1 MNQVR
6 TGRLQRLL
14 PITTWL
20 PAYRASRLRGD
31 GIGALTA
38 WAIVVPESVA
48 YAQIAGVPPQNAFY
62 AAPVALV
69 AYALFGSSRHL
80 VVGATSAAAILS
92 ASTVA
97 AVSSDP
103 DRAVALSAAL
113 AIIAGVILIAAGLL
127 RLGFVTNF
135 LPEPALVGFLFGMA
149 LIIVVRQAGKL
160 VGVSTG
166 EGDFFQRA
174 WHLLTQVDQWSL
186 TTMAVG
192 LGAIAALLL
201 LERLAPRVPASLV
214 VLAAGIALSALLDLE
229 RHGVEIV
236 GTIPQALPTPAV
248 PDVSAHEIAGL
259 LGGGFGLAL
268 IVFAES
274 FSISSRFARQ
284 HGYQVDADQELVGMG
299 TANAAAG
306 LFQGFAVSGSA
317 SRTAAVEG
325 AGGSSQ
331 MVSLLAAVL
340 VLVTAAFLTPLFTD
354 LPEPVLGAIVIVA
367 VRGFLRV
374 EPLRRYWRLDRR
386 SFWTA
391 TTALAGTLVFDL
403 LPGLLIA
410 VALSLIW
417 FIGAASRP
425 RLAVL
430 GNLGAG
436 RFGDLLDHP
445 DAATVPGLLVVR
457 PDGPVFFANANQL
470 RMAVLQLVGTTSP
483 PPRVVVVDLSSSFR
497 LSVPTLD
504 TLSELDDELR
514 QRGIALWLARVRSTA
529 RRSIEASGL
538 ADRLGPAHLYGAVED
553 AVHAFTGGNRPLA
566 PPTSTAPGAAPP
578 G

>member
-1 MNQVR
+1 MSQAR

-14 PITTWL
+14 PILRWL
-20 PAYRASRLRGD
+20 PTYRTAGLRGD
-31 GIGALTA
+31 AIGALTA

-69 AYALFGSSRHL
+69 AYAIFGSSRHL
-80 VVGATSAAAILS
+80 IVGATSAAAILS

-97 AVSSDP
+97 AVSPDP
-103 DRAVALSAAL
+103 GRAVALSAAL
-113 AIIAGVILIAAGLL
+113 AIIAGVILIAAGLA

-149 LIIVVRQAGKL
+149 LIIVVRQAGKI

-174 WHLLTQVDQWSL
+174 WHLLTQINHWSL

-201 LERLAPRVPASLV
+201 LERLAPKVPASLV
-214 VLAAGIALSALLDLE
+214 VLVAGIVVSAWLDLE
-229 RHGVEIV
+229 SHGVEIV
-236 GTIPQALPTPAV
+236 GHIPSAV
-248 PDVSAHEIAGL
+248 PSLTLPDVSRHEVAGL

-284 HGYQVDADQELVGMG
+284 HGEEVDADQEMIGMG
-299 TANAAAG
+299 AANAAAG

-325 AGGSSQ
+325 AGGASQ
-331 MVSLLAAVL
+331 MVSLIAAVL

-367 VRGFLRV
+367 VRGFLRI

-391 TTALAGTLVFDL
+391 ATALLGTLVFDL

-410 VALSLIW
+410 VGLALVW

-425 RLAVL
+425 RPAIL
-430 GNLGAG
+430 GQLSGG
-436 RFGDLLDHP
+436 RYGDRLDHP
-445 DAATVPGLLVVR
+445 GAATIPGLLVVR
-457 PDGPVFFANANQL
+457 PDGPVFFGNANPL
-470 RMAVLQLVGTTSP
+470 RQGVLELVATTAP
-483 PPRVVVVDLSSSFR
+483 APQVVVLDLSSSFR
-497 LSVPTLD
+497 LSLPTLD
-504 TLSELDDELR
+504 TLTELHQELG
-514 QRGIALWLARVRSTA
+514 QRGVELWLARVRSTA
-529 RRSIEASGL
+529 MAELQASGL
-538 ADRLGPAHLYGAVED
+538 ADRLGPTPPHAALED
-553 AVHAFTGGNRPLA
+553 AVEAYTSAHRQM
-566 PPTSTAPGAAPP
+566 PPNSG
-578 G
+578 

>member
-1 MNQVR
+1 MSQVR
-6 TGRLQRLL
+6 TSRLRRLP
-14 PITTWL
+14 PIASWL

-48 YAQIAGVPPQNAFY
+48 YAEIAGVPPQNAFY

-97 AVSSDP
+97 AVSPDP
-103 DRAVALSAAL
+103 GRAVALSAAL
-113 AIIAGVILIAAGLL
+113 AIIAGVILIAAGLA

-149 LIIVVRQAGKL
+149 LIIVIRQVAKL
-160 VGVSTG
+160 VGVSSG

-174 WHLLTQVDQWSL
+174 WHLLTQIDHWSVAS
-186 TTMAVG
+186 MAVG
-192 LGAIAALLL
+192 LAAIAVLLG
-201 LERLAPRVPASLV
+201 LERLAPKVPASLV
-214 VLAAGIALSALLDLE
+214 VLVAGIAVSALLDLE
-229 RHGVEIV
+229 HHGVEIV
-236 GTIPQALPTPAV
+236 GHIPSAVPTPAI
-248 PDVSAHEIAGL
+248 PDVSRHEAAGL

-284 HGYQVDADQELVGMG
+284 HGYEVDADQEMIGMG
-299 TANAAAG
+299 AANAAAG

-317 SRTAAVEG
+317 SRTAAVEA

-374 EPLRRYWRLDRR
+374 APLRRYWRLDRR

-391 TTALAGTLVFDL
+391 TTALGGTLVFDL

-410 VALSLIW
+410 VALALVW
-417 FIGAASRP
+417 FVGAASRP

-430 GNLGAG
+430 GHLGDRRYG
-436 RFGDLLDHP
+436 NLLDHP
-445 DAATVPGLLVVR
+445 GAPTTPGLLLVR
-457 PDGPVFFANANQL
+457 PDGPVFFANANPL
-470 RMAVLQLVGTTSP
+470 RLGVLDLLATTLP
-483 PPRVVVVDLSSSFR
+483 PPRVVVLDLSSSFR
-497 LSVPTLD
+497 LSLPTTD
-504 TLSELDDELR
+504 TLAELHDQLH
-514 QRGIALWLARVRSTA
+514 QRGVQLWLARVRGSATA
-529 RRSIEASGL
+529 QLQASGL
-538 ADRLGPAHLYGAVED
+538 LDRIGTAHLYLDVED
-553 AVHAFTGGNRPLA
+553 AVHAYSSANGQS
-566 PPTSTAPGAAPP
+566 PPP
-578 G
+578 

>member
-1 MNQVR
+1 MSQAR

-14 PITTWL
+14 PILRWL
-20 PAYRASRLRGD
+20 PTYRTAGLRGEA
-31 GIGALTA
+31 IGALTA

-69 AYALFGSSRHL
+69 AYAIFGSSRHL
-80 VVGATSAAAILS
+80 IVGATSAAAILS

-97 AVSSDP
+97 AVSP
-103 DRAVALSAAL
+103 YPGRAVALSAAL
-113 AIIAGVILIAAGLL
+113 AIIAGVILIAAGLA

-149 LIIVVRQAGKL
+149 LIIVVRQAGKI

-174 WHLLTQVDQWSL
+174 WHLLTQINHWSL

-201 LERLAPRVPASLV
+201 LERLAPKVPASLV
-214 VLAAGIALSALLDLE
+214 VLVAGIVVSAWLDLE
-229 RHGVEIV
+229 SHGVEIV
-236 GTIPQALPTPAV
+236 GHIPSAV
-248 PDVSAHEIAGL
+248 PSLTLPDVSRHEVAGL

-274 FSISSRFARQ
+274 FSISSRFTRQ
-284 HGYQVDADQELVGMG
+284 HGEEVDADQEMIGMG
-299 TANAAAG
+299 AANAAAG

-325 AGGSSQ
+325 AGGASQ
-331 MVSLLAAVL
+331 MVSLIAAVL

-367 VRGFLRV
+367 VRGFLRI

-391 TTALAGTLVFDL
+391 ATALLGTLVFDL

-410 VALSLIW
+410 VGLALVW

-425 RLAVL
+425 RLAKL
-430 GNLGAG
+430 GQLSGG
-436 RFGDLLDHP
+436 RYGDRLDHP
-445 DAATVPGLLVVR
+445 GAATIPGLLVVR
-457 PDGPVFFANANQL
+457 PDGPVFFGNANPL
-470 RMAVLQLVGTTSP
+470 RQGVLELVATTAP
-483 PPRVVVVDLSSSFR
+483 APQVVVLDLSSSFR
-497 LSVPTLD
+497 LSLPTLD
-504 TLSELDDELR
+504 TLTELHQELG
-514 QRGIALWLARVRSTA
+514 QRGVELWLARVRSTA
-529 RRSIEASGL
+529 MAELQASGL
-538 ADRLGPAHLYGAVED
+538 ADRLGPTPPHATLED
-553 AVHAFTGGNRPLA
+553 AVEAYTSAHRQM
-566 PPTSTAPGAAPP
+566 PPNSG
-578 G
+578 